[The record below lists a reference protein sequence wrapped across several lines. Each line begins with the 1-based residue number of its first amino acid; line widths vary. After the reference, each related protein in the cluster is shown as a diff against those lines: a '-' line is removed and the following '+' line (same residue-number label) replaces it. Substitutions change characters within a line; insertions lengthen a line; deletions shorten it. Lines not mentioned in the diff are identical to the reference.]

1 MKKAKYLLS
10 ILMLI
15 LVGCGKEEEK
25 KVIEK
30 PAKYVVTEEIKTRE
44 MSQVFRSDA
53 VLEPKDK
60 IDHQTEKGGTIEKI
74 LKKNGDKVKKGELV
88 MVLSDSATESA
99 YFTAKANYAS
109 SKASM
114 EIAKNNYEKFK
125 KLYDEQLVSYL
136 EYINYENNYIN
147 AKGAYES
154 AKANYESAKSD
165 YDKLYRKAEISGT
178 IGNLF
183 DKVGKKVAATDTV
196 FTVIDDSSMETYV
209 GFPAEWLDEID
220 LGLEVKV
227 EVPDI
232 NKTLT
237 GKIVEINPI
246 AEADTKKFKIKV
258 AIDNKDQA
266 IKDGMYSFVTVPS
279 GKIDT
284 LSVKDEAIFVRNL
297 LSYVYKVENG
307 VATRI
312 EVETGATN
320 LPYTQITSKEL
331 KEGDKI
337 VVKGIFGLEEGDKVE
352 ESSTAK

>member
-1 MKKAKYLLS
+1 MNKAKYLVF

-15 LVGCGKEEEK
+15 FVGCGKEK
-25 KVIEK
+25 KVEVIEK
-30 PAKYVVTEEIKTRE
+30 PTKYVTTEEVKTRLIN
-44 MSQVFRSDA
+44 QIFRSDA

-60 IDHQTEKGGTIEKI
+60 INHQTEKGGTIEKI

-88 MVLSDSATESA
+88 MVLTDSATESA

-125 KLYDEQLVSYL
+125 KLYDEELVSYL

-147 AKGAYES
+147 AKGSYET
-154 AKANYESAKSD
+154 AKANYESTKSD
-165 YDKLYRKAEISGT
+165 YDKLYRKADISGT

-183 DKVGKKVAATDTV
+183 GKIGNKITAAETV
-196 FTVIDDSSMETYV
+196 FTVIDDSTMEAYV
-209 GFPAEWLDEID
+209 GFPAEWLNEIE
-220 LGLEVKV
+220 LGVEVEVKV
-227 EVPDI
+227 PDI
-232 NKTLT
+232 DKTLP

-246 AEADTKKFKIKV
+246 ADSDTKKFMIKV
-258 AIDNKDQA
+258 SIDNKEKSV
-266 IKDGMYSFVTVPS
+266 KDGMYSFITIPA
-279 GKIDT
+279 GKIES
-284 LSVKDEAIFVRNL
+284 LSVSDEAIFVRNL

-307 VATRI
+307 IATRVKI
-312 EVETGATN
+312 KTGATN
-320 LPYTQITSKEL
+320 LPYTQISSPEL

-352 ESSTAK
+352 ETSIVK